1 MSDKFNQLQ
10 SGIYVTTH
18 VVRLN
23 SLNCFKFQ
31 SLFNFCQGK
40 IMNLNLLIPA
50 TYC

>member
-1 MSDKFNQLQ
+1 MSDNCQLQ
-10 SGIYVTTH
+10 FGIYVTTH

-31 SLFNFCQGK
+31 LLFNFCQK
-40 IMNLNLLIPA
+40 KKNLNLLIPA